1 MLCNLYFVLCIYYH
15 SERETMDFP
24 DCQGIQGTKKFKN
37 PWPLNTYLVV
47 TVVVEVSNSARA

>member
-1 MLCNLYFVLCIYYH
+1 
-15 SERETMDFP
+15 MDFP